1 MPERVLFCRPPSPS
15 NIRSHRNKYSWS
27 MLEIYKIQILCSLAR
42 FCNSWLGN
50 SLLDKL
56 LPPTFFWN
64 QQNNCRIKSFGE
76 IMFSFFI
83 LKNLQRLVFFLTWSL
98 ILVIIFFAFE
108 NAILTTTLIFL
119 SKSWKLIWKNFMFF
133 YVVQKLT
140 WRSRKPTDHEAD
152 FLSFED
158 LHPLFH
164 WQVSVGRCSAGN
176 LEVSAYTGTATLRLV
191 KTQGLPLGSNE
202 EIWVYWFNSNTTE
215 W

>member
-1 MPERVLFCRPPSPS
+1 MGSFVFIFYFE
-15 NIRSHRNKYSWS
+15 
-27 MLEIYKIQILCSLAR
+27 E
-42 FCNSWLGN
+42 
-50 SLLDKL
+50 
-56 LPPTFFWN
+56 LPKTVF
-64 QQNNCRIKSFGE
+64 
-76 IMFSFFI
+76 
-83 LKNLQRLVFFLTWSL
+83 FFLTWSL
-98 ILVIIFFAFE
+98 ILVIIFFG
-108 NAILTTTLIFL
+108 L
-119 SKSWKLIWKNFMFF
+119 WKCYLNNNFDISF
-133 YVVQKLT
+133 QKLKINLKKFHVFYLVEKLT
-140 WRSRKPTDHEAD
+140 CRKWKTTDRGAD

>member
-1 MPERVLFCRPPSPS
+1 
-15 NIRSHRNKYSWS
+15 
-27 MLEIYKIQILCSLAR
+27 ML
-42 FCNSWLGN
+42 
-50 SLLDKL
+50 
-56 LPPTFFWN
+56 
-64 QQNNCRIKSFGE
+64 
-76 IMFSFFI
+76 SFFI
-83 LKNLQRLVFFLTWSL
+83 LKNLQRLFFFLL
-98 ILVIIFFAFE
+98 IMLMAQSFLMVINFHLLFAYE
-108 NAILTTTLIFL
+108 NTILIPTLIFL
-119 SKSWKLIWKNFMFF
+119 SKSWKLNLKKFHVF
-133 YVVQKLT
+133 YLVEKLT
-140 WRSRKPTDHEAD
+140 CRKRKPTDRGAD

>member
-1 MPERVLFCRPPSPS
+1 MG
-15 NIRSHRNKYSWS
+15 K
-27 MLEIYKIQILCSLAR
+27 LCFHFLYWR
-42 FCNSWLGN
+42 TCKDCF
-50 SLLDKL
+50 
-56 LPPTFFWN
+56 
-64 QQNNCRIKSFGE
+64 
-76 IMFSFFI
+76 FFI
-83 LKNLQRLVFFLTWSL
+83 NHVNGS
-98 ILVIIFFAFE
+98 IFSYGYKFPSVVCLWKYYLNTNFQ
-108 NAILTTTLIFL
+108 LIFL
-119 SKSWKLIWKNFMFF
+119 SKSWKLNLKKFHVF
-133 YVVQKLT
+133 YLVEKLT
-140 WRSRKPTDHEAD
+140 CRKRKPTDRGAD

>member
-1 MPERVLFCRPPSPS
+1 MGSFVFIFYFE
-15 NIRSHRNKYSWS
+15 
-27 MLEIYKIQILCSLAR
+27 E
-42 FCNSWLGN
+42 
-50 SLLDKL
+50 
-56 LPPTFFWN
+56 LPKTVF
-64 QQNNCRIKSFGE
+64 
-76 IMFSFFI
+76 
-83 LKNLQRLVFFLTWSL
+83 FFLTWSL
-98 ILVIIFFAFE
+98 ILVIIFLAFE

-140 WRSRKPTDHEAD
+140 WRSQKPTDREAD

-191 KTQGLPLGSNE
+191 KARGLPLGSNE